1 MIHITVNFSPH
12 AACFVALLQHESEIY
27 CTNIVLLLFDYAD
40 SSPQSHQ
47 QLRLKIQN
55 SRKQDQPEVSQPAGP
70 LDQADQL
77 VPADE
82 AGVAQEGAA
91 AIGQLKM
98 KLSNDLICF
107 LGIKY

>member
-1 MIHITVNFSPH
+1 MQC
-12 AACFVALLQHESEIY
+12 CFIAYLQHESEIY
-27 CTNIVLLLFDYAD
+27 CTNIVLLLFD

-55 SRKQDQPEVSQPAGP
+55 SRKQDQSEVLQPAGP
-70 LDQADQL
+70 LDGADQL
-77 VPADE
+77 VPADSS
-82 AGVAQEGAA
+82 GVAQEGAA

-107 LGIKY
+107 LGNKY

>member
-27 CTNIVLLLFDYAD
+27 CTNSVLLLFDYAD

-47 QLRLKIQN
+47 QLRLKFQN
-55 SRKQDQPEVSQPAGP
+55 SRKQDQPEVSQPAG
-70 LDQADQL
+70 ADQL
-77 VPADE
+77 VPADR
-82 AGVAQEGAA
+82 GVAQEGAA
-91 AIGQLKM
+91 AIRQLKI
-98 KLSNDLICF
+98 KLFNDLICF

>member
-1 MIHITVNFSPH
+1 MIHITVNSSPH

-27 CTNIVLLLFDYAD
+27 CTNIVLLLFD

-55 SRKQDQPEVSQPAGP
+55 SRKQDQPEVSQPAG
-70 LDQADQL
+70 ADQL
-77 VPADE
+77 VPADR
-82 AGVAQEGAA
+82 AGAAQEGAA